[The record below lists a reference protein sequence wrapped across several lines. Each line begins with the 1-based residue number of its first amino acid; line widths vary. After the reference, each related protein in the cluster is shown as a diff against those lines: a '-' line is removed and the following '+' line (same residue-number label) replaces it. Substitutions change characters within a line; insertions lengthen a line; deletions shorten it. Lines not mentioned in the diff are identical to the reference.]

1 MEYQPNIKH
10 ITGAGGV
17 IAQVARGS
25 IAADIG
31 LQAGD
36 SVIAIGDQRLRDV
49 IDYRFAVAEAQIELH
64 VRTAGGDDLIIEIE
78 KDEADDLGIEFSE
91 PLFDRLRTCNNKCPF
106 CFLTQMP
113 RGMRKTL
120 YLKDDDY
127 RLSFLYGNFVTF
139 TNLSEADW
147 QRIAE
152 QRLGPM
158 NISVHATDP
167 TWRAVMLG
175 KRELPDVREQIARLG
190 NLGISVHTQ
199 VVACPGAN
207 DGSVLQQTIE
217 DLAALYPIVQ
227 SISIVP
233 VGLTKFRFEGKAPK
247 SIRAAIEVHETPDWI
262 DTNWERQ
269 PLWEEQ
275 STEQRAQSREQRA
288 ESRERRGHR
297 AQRAEST
304 EHRAQSAEHASVRA
318 QHAAPHQRSLIPLEE
333 HAAPQLAQPAVGSPQ
348 PLHDP
353 ELGFCSRLG
362 ATTDI
367 PLRCYTPAEAGALLD
382 LVQPYAERFQREHG
396 FTLVYPSDEFY
407 ILAERETP
415 PAAWYDDMPQYSN
428 GVGMVR
434 DFLDG
439 WAKARKRLPATMTQP
454 LRLALV
460 CGTLVAPMME
470 QVASR
475 LNRIEGLHVSVV
487 PVVNSFFG
495 ETVTVSGLLTAQDVI
510 PALRASGCERAILPR
525 VMFDH
530 SAERTIDDY
539 SVQRIGEEAG
549 MPVAVAND
557 PEELVRYVRGLARSG
572 EHRAQNLEPRT

>member
-1 MEYQPNIKH
+1 
-10 ITGAGGV
+10 
-17 IAQVARGS
+17 
-25 IAADIG
+25 
-31 LQAGD
+31 
-36 SVIAIGDQRLRDV
+36 
-49 IDYRFAVAEAQIELH
+49 
-64 VRTAGGDDLIIEIE
+64 
-78 KDEADDLGIEFSE
+78 
-91 PLFDRLRTCNNKCPF
+91 
-106 CFLTQMP
+106 
-113 RGMRKTL
+113 
-120 YLKDDDY
+120 
-127 RLSFLYGNFVTF
+127 
-139 TNLSEADW
+139 
-147 QRIAE
+147 
-152 QRLGPM
+152 
-158 NISVHATDP
+158 
-167 TWRAVMLG
+167 
-175 KRELPDVREQIARLG
+175 
-190 NLGISVHTQ
+190 
-199 VVACPGAN
+199 
-207 DGSVLQQTIE
+207 LQQTIE

-227 SISIVP
+227 SISVVP

-275 STEQRAQSREQRA
+275 STE
-288 ESRERRGHR
+288 
-297 AQRAEST
+297 
-304 EHRAQSAEHASVRA
+304 HRAQSAERRA
-318 QHAAPHQRSLIPLEE
+318 QSGSIPLN
-333 HAAPQLAQPAVGSPQ
+333 QTGSMLSALRSQ

-367 PLRCYTPAEAGALLD
+367 PLRCYTFEEAGALLD

-407 ILAERETP
+407 ILANRETP

-434 DFLDG
+434 DFLDS
-439 WAKARKRLPATMTQP
+439 WAKARKRLPAKMAQP

-475 LNRIEGLHVSVV
+475 LNHIEGLRVTVV

-510 PALRASGCERAILPR
+510 PVLRASGCDRAILPR

-539 SVQRIGEEAG
+539 SVQRIAEEAG
-549 MPVAVAND
+549 MPVAMAND

-572 EHRAQNLEPRT
+572 ERRA